1 MPDQADQLR
10 QLVRQAVE
18 ARPTLGPGAP
28 IVVLSGGR
36 SGVGTTTLA
45 IQLARELTRL
55 GKRTVLVDA
64 NLAKPQLAARLE
76 VPTHGCLADV
86 LDGSRS
92 VGEVL
97 QLVDEGV
104 SLLASR
110 PTIDAPPHLN
120 RAAIARLLMG
130 LRSLGSQADV
140 VLVDAGHG
148 MSPWAERWWRAAQQ
162 VFLIAT
168 PQEAAV
174 KDSYLAVKL
183 APWGD
188 ADGKVQLVVNQC
200 DDRLSA
206 EQITKRFSITCRRFL
221 GLHVEGAPPVACSQ
235 GETEGE
241 TFTADASVA
250 FCQSVRLLATEIISH
265 NVVVRSRIASR
276 QANHNE
282 RLGEPLAHMLAVTEK
297 SLDSPN
303 NPQTV
308 PHK

>member
-10 QLVRQAVE
+10 QLVCQAVE

-64 NLAKPQLAARLE
+64 NLVEPQLAARLE

-110 PTIDAPPHLN
+110 P
-120 RAAIARLLMG
+120 
-130 LRSLGSQADV
+130 
-140 VLVDAGHG
+140 
-148 MSPWAERWWRAAQQ
+148 
-162 VFLIAT
+162 
-168 PQEAAV
+168 
-174 KDSYLAVKL
+174 
-183 APWGD
+183 
-188 ADGKVQLVVNQC
+188 
-200 DDRLSA
+200 
-206 EQITKRFSITCRRFL
+206 
-221 GLHVEGAPPVACSQ
+221 
-235 GETEGE
+235 
-241 TFTADASVA
+241 ASMH
-250 FCQSVRLLATEIISH
+250 RPT
-265 NVVVRSRIASR
+265 
-276 QANHNE
+276 
-282 RLGEPLAHMLAVTEK
+282 
-297 SLDSPN
+297 
-303 NPQTV
+303 
-308 PHK
+308 